1 MGDTNTFSYAISIFF
16 VGVGAVYAVLLV
28 ATLLSVLLIPIA
40 FIITP
45 FIIIFLIVSLLTL
58 PSFPSAFIQVLKEFV
73 EKVKEVQWILS
84 PRQN

>member
-1 MGDTNTFSYAISIFF
+1 MGDTNTFSYAVSTFF

-58 PSFPSAFIQVLKEFV
+58 PSFPPAFIQVLKEFV
-73 EKVKEVQWILS
+73 EKVKEVQWIHS
-84 PRQN
+84 PCQN

>member
-1 MGDTNTFSYAISIFF
+1 MGDTNTFSYAVSTFF

-45 FIIIFLIVSLLTL
+45 FIIIFLIVWRTNKWHIPSGYVLWWFLDL
-58 PSFPSAFIQVLKEFV
+58 PLIDKKLAPVFIV
-73 EKVKEVQWILS
+73 
-84 PRQN
+84 N